1 MAIKRMNY
9 YKGEFLHAEDFQCE
23 QDFHSSLRKI
33 HNLTLHTSGIVKG
46 LDVIAGTGE
55 VTVKAGVAIDII
67 GRELILESD
76 QKVTVSS

>member
-1 MAIKRMNY
+1 M
-9 YKGEFLHAEDFQCE
+9 
-23 QDFHSSLRKI
+23 
-33 HNLTLHTSGIVKG
+33 KG

-76 QKVTVSS
+76 QKVTVSSSTDITIFYNEVDDPETDEGGFKGSSRKQ